1 MYCLPLSARVSVGYR
16 KRAPGGNQFLAPLP
30 QPSPAGLGLLRDLLF
45 DRVFAVR
52 VPRFNQ
58 NYRNAEIDMHFSIS
72 QELTPVATFLEI
84 LDRDSL
90 QVLAVRLDRGEI

>member
-1 MYCLPLSARVSVGYR
+1 
-16 KRAPGGNQFLAPLP
+16 
-30 QPSPAGLGLLRDLLF
+30 
-45 DRVFAVR
+45 
-52 VPRFNQ
+52 
-58 NYRNAEIDMHFSIS
+58 MHFSIS